1 MDRKLLLKKIDWATR
16 RVSTD
21 TLIWVY
27 DILCNNIDFTMG
39 GNEDETGTAVGHS
52 RAAGTDDGE
61 EAAEGTGV
69 CESGTV

>member
-1 MDRKLLLKKIDWATR
+1 MERAMLEKKIKWAMD

-39 GNEDETGTAVGHS
+39 AEQPTVRKNGNS
-52 RAAGTDDGE
+52 RND
-61 EAAEGTGV
+61 AEYQRSNSHKGA
-69 CESGTV
+69 

>member
-52 RAAGTDDGE
+52 RTAGTDDGE

>member
-21 TLIWVY
+21 TLIRVY
-27 DILCNNIDFTMG
+27 NILNRNIDFTMG